1 MILALIATFFLAAP
15 EIGTEKNGVI
25 HVDAAEAAEV
35 LRHDNGIIVLD
46 VRTRG
51 EYDDGHLDGA
61 VQINY
66 FAPNFKRRLS
76 ELDSEAAYL
85 VHCKSGG
92 RSSRAVRLLKDQGTE
107 TIYHL
112 DGGIL
117 AWKEAGLP
125 IVKEEATP

>member
-1 MILALIATFFLAAP
+1 MILALIATLFVAAP

-25 HVDAAEAAEV
+25 HVNATEAAELLKSDPSV
-35 LRHDNGIIVLD
+35 IVLD

-51 EYDDGHLDGA
+51 EYESGHIDGA

-66 FAPNFKRRLS
+66 FSPNFRARLS
-76 ELDSEAAYL
+76 ELDGEATYL

-112 DGGIL
+112 DGGIK
-117 AWKEAGLP
+117 AWKKAGLP
-125 IVKEEATP
+125 IATEEATR